1 MPTFILINDLPK
13 AIQIY
18 ALSCQSSII
27 GLRNN
32 SQTIVQTKAGYSQSY
47 VSIDDYWL

>member
-18 ALSCQSSII
+18 ALSFQSRIF

-32 SQTIVQTKAGYSQSY
+32 FQTIVQTKACYSQSY
-47 VSIDDYWL
+47 ASTDDYWQ